1 MEAPP
6 LPIAVPNPNRFTET
20 DHCSVYYLDLIDDR
34 YWLTNIRTLLGPTP
48 IRCPFTPLY
57 FRAFLPLCTLADVP
71 PSHPPS
77 LLPHTLSKAEPRGGH
92 PTPPQAYI
100 SLGATQSRTLQTP
113 RNRTKTLGQSP
124 STAFPASPHTLQ
136 SMSGS
141 PSYRYAPLADSE
153 WTTWDRQLP
162 NPARVLLEL
171 DLDFGIVPPTGG
183 QGEKVGRVGGRWVR
197 RERWRKASS
206 SHPPFHFPST
216 SSHART
222 QESTKLA
229 AGFWSLYY
237 TDDGLSDLWGT
248 KDGEEDPTRYD
259 ITDFL
264 KGDVYE
270 SEMGEMVIMYPNGT
284 RQRVSDEMVLDD
296 VVTHISE

>member
-6 LPIAVPNPNRFTET
+6 LPLAVPNPNRFTET
-20 DHCSVYYLDLIDDR
+20 DHSKVYYLDLIDDR

-113 RNRTKTLGQSP
+113 RNRTKTPGQSP

-206 SHPPFHFPST
+206 SHPPFSPSIHFQSREDT
-216 SSHART
+216 REYEARGGLLVPLLYRRRPLRPLGY
-222 QESTKLA
+222 QGRGRGSDALRHHGFPQGRRLRVRNGRDGDHVSEWHEA
-229 AGFWSLYY
+229 AGFRR
-237 TDDGLSDLWGT
+237 D
-248 KDGEEDPTRYD
+248 
-259 ITDFL
+259 
-264 KGDVYE
+264 
-270 SEMGEMVIMYPNGT
+270 GT
-284 RQRVSDEMVLDD
+284 RRCSYS
-296 VVTHISE
+296 HK

>member
-113 RNRTKTLGQSP
+113 RNRTKTPGQSP
-124 STAFPASPHTLQ
+124 IHCLPGISTHSSKHVWIAFLPICTPGGLRMDHVGSTAPEPGPRS
-136 SMSGS
+136 SG
-141 PSYRYAPLADSE
+141 
-153 WTTWDRQLP
+153 
-162 NPARVLLEL
+162 
-171 DLDFGIVPPTGG
+171 TG
-183 QGEKVGRVGGRWVR
+183 
-197 RERWRKASS
+197 S
-206 SHPPFHFPST
+206 
-216 SSHART
+216 
-222 QESTKLA
+222 
-229 AGFWSLYY
+229 
-237 TDDGLSDLWGT
+237 
-248 KDGEEDPTRYD
+248 
-259 ITDFL
+259 
-264 KGDVYE
+264 
-270 SEMGEMVIMYPNGT
+270 
-284 RQRVSDEMVLDD
+284 
-296 VVTHISE
+296 